1 MKKIIRATW
10 MIIHGHWRVNLDQW
24 IDRLRT
30 LEVDLTLHVTLLS
43 LFPNGSLHEIIRFV
57 REEEEDW
64 LFG

>member
-1 MKKIIRATW
+1 